1 MNKIDYIVREFHAQ
15 YGLAMNTVQIIERG
29 LLELFSLQKYIDSN
43 ITEQD
48 YYKILSN
55 PHNWTLG
62 QIKGIIIE
70 LEIFDNVVVQVL
82 NEINKNR
89 IFLAHRFWWERNIEF
104 NSIEKLEQLN
114 EEILTYINA
123 FNELLVIID
132 KKINKIRTENNI
144 NIEEKMGLTNF
155 EDRLAYINKL
165 RK

>member
-62 QIKGIIIE
+62 QIKGKIIE